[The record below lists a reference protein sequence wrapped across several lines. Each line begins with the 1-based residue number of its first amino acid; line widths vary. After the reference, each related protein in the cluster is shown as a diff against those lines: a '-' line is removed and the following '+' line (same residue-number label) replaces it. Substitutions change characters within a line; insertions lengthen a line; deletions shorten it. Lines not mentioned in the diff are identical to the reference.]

1 MRREIAGGDG
11 VTVAVDVV
19 VVFGGI
25 LGCLYEQCDDPAL
38 FHPEYSFG
46 QLSCDVFV
54 VRWAAGL
61 QSSGVGLPHL
71 TLKCRMAGWSS
82 RCFA

>member
-25 LGCLYEQCDDPAL
+25 LGCLYEQCDDPAP
-38 FHPEYSFG
+38 FPPVVSPPEVAAMVPPPFDG
-46 QLSCDVFV
+46 V
-54 VRWAAGL
+54 VDFFDAIL
-61 QSSGVGLPHL
+61 Y
-71 TLKCRMAGWSS
+71 
-82 RCFA
+82 